1 MKTTKVLFYC
11 TMGKPYLYKDVD
23 NKFKLSNK
31 PVLNSLNG
39 KVVAECEVETEEL
52 NCACVPYRN
61 KNNLGYGHYIDNGVY
76 KVNWSSKDSINDNLD
91 GDGVVFE
98 RNDKYINTMLKN
110 DDLSKMCLSPQQLYD
125 YVGLGNK
132 FYALH
137 IKNLKI
143 FDNPKYIF
151 DYYKRVKEFDIS
163 DSLAFMPVQKAPQNM
178 MKVYDKEGNSYIV
191 ISIRSPWLCKIFNGE
206 KEVEVRTKVM
216 KEMLQ

>member
-11 TMGKPYLYKDVD
+11 TVGKPYLYKDVD

-61 KNNLGYGHYIDNGVY
+61 KNNLGYEHYIDNGVY

-98 RNDKYINTMLKN
+98 RNDKYIDTMLNN

-125 YVGLGNK
+125 YVGLENE

-143 FDNPKYIF
+143 FDNPQLLRTYCV
-151 DYYKRVKEFDIS
+151 YYLIGT
-163 DSLAFMPVQKAPQNM
+163 MPMVQRIQKAPQNM
-178 MKVYDKEGNSYIV
+178 MRVYDYKGNPYIV

-206 KEVEVRTKVM
+206 KEIEVRTKVM
-216 KEMLQ
+216 KEML

>member
-23 NKFKLSNK
+23 NKFKLQNK
-31 PVLNSLNG
+31 EDANWINKHLLNGLNG
-39 KVVAECEVETEEL
+39 KVVAECEVETEEIRL
-52 NCACVPYRN
+52 SEYPYYTDTLTN
-61 KNNLGYGHYIDNGVY
+61 DELLDKSCLDDDELDNYIT
-76 KVNWSSKDSINDNLD
+76 
-91 GDGVVFE
+91 
-98 RNDKYINTMLKN
+98 DKHA
-110 DDLSKMCLSPQQLYD
+110 
-125 YVGLGNK
+125 
-132 FYALH
+132 YALH

-178 MKVYDKEGNSYIV
+178 MKVYDKEGNSYVV

-206 KEVEVRTKVM
+206 KEIEVRTKVM
-216 KEMLQ
+216 KEMLSNETNVKLVSKRKI

>member
-39 KVVAECEVETEEL
+39 KVVAECEVETEVIRLSEYLDEYDEWDYEYDTPTLSNDEL
-52 NCACVPYRN
+52 LDKSCL
-61 KNNLGYGHYIDNGVY
+61 NNDELDNYIT
-76 KVNWSSKDSINDNLD
+76 
-91 GDGVVFE
+91 
-98 RNDKYINTMLKN
+98 DKHA
-110 DDLSKMCLSPQQLYD
+110 
-125 YVGLGNK
+125 
-132 FYALH
+132 YALH

-178 MKVYDKEGNSYIV
+178 MRVYAYKGNPYIL
-191 ISIRSPWLCKIFNGE
+191 ISIRSPWVCKIFNGE
-206 KEVEVRTKVM
+206 KEIEVRTKVM
-216 KEMLQ
+216 KEML